1 MIKSIDFDSAK
12 GMFSHSDKIICID
25 ENGEGTFE
33 VCFKYKPKRQNIS
46 NTIAPSSLIS
56 DFLKKDGKAVDYIL
70 TNLEQKYENYYLDNL
85 TSYFSLATGEGKVYI
100 NIDLNYRHHLV
111 METGIDW
118 IAKFSPKFFI
128 LNLFEVI
135 NTYDSIFTVDMDSA
149 DDDLNRSLWI
159 WYQSTNEMTF
169 GETLSIFKE
178 ELTKIVNLTVR
189 KLDNIHWVEE
199 YNSNEVLFQKDF
211 LGPLFRRMNFME
223 VIYTH
228 GPREYGKDYVL
239 SEIDKFGNILYTVVQ
254 AKSGDIR
261 SSDNKLIEKLVSQA
275 TSAFK
280 IPYKTDD
287 TELKRYTNKCI
298 IAASGTI
305 TEQAKLEIRSRL
317 PVEIRSNL
325 FFLSKNNLLT
335 LLDRYI

>member
-1 MIKSIDFDSAK
+1 MIKTINFDSVNK
-12 GMFSHSDKIICID
+12 MFSHPDNIISVD
-25 ENGEGTFE
+25 ENSTDMYEI
-33 VCFKYKPKRQNIS
+33 CFKHQPKDQNIS
-46 NTIAPSSLIS
+46 DTIDPTSLVS
-56 DFLKKDGKAVDYIL
+56 EFLKKDGKAVDYII
-70 TNLEQKYENYYLDNL
+70 TNLENRYNNYYINNL
-85 TSYFSLATGEGKVYI
+85 TSFFNLATWKGKVDI
-100 NIDLNYRHHLV
+100 NINLNYRHDLV

-128 LNLFEVI
+128 LNLYEVI
-135 NTYDSIFTVDMDSA
+135 KTYDSSFTVDMEYA
-149 DDDLNRSLWI
+149 DDDINRSLWI
-159 WYQSTNEMTF
+159 GYQSTTELTF
-169 GETLSIFKE
+169 GDILSKFEE
-178 ELTKIVNLTVR
+178 ELTKIVNLTIR
-189 KLDNIHWVEE
+189 KLDNIHWIEE
-199 YNSNEVLFQKDF
+199 YSKNEVLFQKEF
-211 LGPLFRRMNFME
+211 LGPLFRRMNFTE

-239 SEIDKFGNILYTVVQ
+239 SEIDKFGNVLYTAIQ

-275 TSAFK
+275 TSSFK

-298 IAASGTI
+298 IAASGSI

-317 PVEIRSNL
+317 PIEINTSL
-325 FFLSKNNLLT
+325 FFLGKNDLLT